1 MSKEDNLFDGLE
13 IMSPEEIN
21 SSIDNQGENTT
32 EETTEVGDVE
42 QGLEITNP
50 SGESKEVESDKE
62 IVEPSSES
70 EDEPTSEPTN
80 NKYSALIKDM
90 ISEGV
95 LSGPEGE
102 ELEEL
107 LKDASLDTVKEFIE
121 NTANNKFKQTQDNW
135 RKNLDPVKKRFL
147 GIEDAFGETDTAI
160 QMAQRLEYFENL
172 SYDAIKE
179 DENLAKNVYYD
190 SLITRGHS
198 QEEAIEM
205 VEEAVALDKVTEK
218 ATKAVPY
225 LKQDAESYVEKS
237 RATREAEMARKQEEN
252 EQAFSKLMDAIETKE
267 AFVPGLNLNKVSKDK
282 LKQNIT
288 TSVHKDK
295 NGKEYTSLMYKQMR
309 NPSEFEMLINYYDT
323 LGLFN
328 LDKEGKFK
336 PDISKLKN
344 IAKTKAVSEL
354 DQVLSQ
360 EEERG
365 LGRQTSVGVSKKTE
379 SALDLLKAAYGK
391 RNK

>member
-1 MSKEDNLFDGLE
+1 
-13 IMSPEEIN
+13 
-21 SSIDNQGENTT
+21 
-32 EETTEVGDVE
+32 
-42 QGLEITNP
+42 
-50 SGESKEVESDKE
+50 
-62 IVEPSSES
+62 
-70 EDEPTSEPTN
+70 
-80 NKYSALIKDM
+80 M

>member
-62 IVEPSSES
+62 IVEPSGES

-95 LSGPEGE
+95 LTGPEGE

-121 NTANNKFKQTQDNW
+121 NTANNKFKQTQENW
-135 RKNLDPVKKRFL
+135 KKNLDPVKKRFL
-147 GIEDAFGETDTAI
+147 DIEDAFGETDTAI

-172 SYDAIKE
+172 SDEAIKE

-205 VEEAVALDKVTEK
+205 VEEAIALDKIAEK

-237 RATREAEMARKQEEN
+237 KAAREAEMARKQEEN

-267 AFVPGLNLNKVSKDK
+267 AFIPGLNLNKVSKDK